1 MFAQM
6 RWQDAVDIALV
17 SYIIYKVILMLKGTR
32 AVHMLMGMG
41 VVFVLLLVSQH
52 LNLLTINWII
62 NTFLSSLIL
71 VVIILVSGG
80 DTKSPGPHR
89 AKGLSG
95 GGHR

>member
-1 MFAQM
+1 MDELGAMFAQM

-62 NTFLSSLIL
+62 NTFC
-71 VVIILVSGG
+71 
-80 DTKSPGPHR
+80 PP
-89 AKGLSG
+89 
-95 GGHR
+95 